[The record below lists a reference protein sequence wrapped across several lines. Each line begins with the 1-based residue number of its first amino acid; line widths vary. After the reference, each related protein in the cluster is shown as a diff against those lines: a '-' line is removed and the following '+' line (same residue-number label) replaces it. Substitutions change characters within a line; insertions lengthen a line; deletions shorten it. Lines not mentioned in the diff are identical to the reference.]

1 MKKFRKTLC
10 ILLSVLMISSVVF
23 ITPIIADAKEIT
35 ATQTGDSTDLF
46 EAGNNKT
53 TLKNTAINSKPE

>member
-53 TLKNTAINSKPE
+53 T